1 MKYRLKNSEMEDRIL
16 KKFLILSN
24 DATISFIFDNLVQL
38 FPGVGARKVWSF
50 KRLFI
55 YDR

>member
-24 DATISFIFDNLVQL
+24 DATFLSFSIIWCNYFLAFVQET
-38 FPGVGARKVWSF
+38 FGVLKDY
-50 KRLFI
+50 FI
-55 YDR
+55 

>member
-38 FPGVGARKVWSF
+38 FPGVRARNVWSF